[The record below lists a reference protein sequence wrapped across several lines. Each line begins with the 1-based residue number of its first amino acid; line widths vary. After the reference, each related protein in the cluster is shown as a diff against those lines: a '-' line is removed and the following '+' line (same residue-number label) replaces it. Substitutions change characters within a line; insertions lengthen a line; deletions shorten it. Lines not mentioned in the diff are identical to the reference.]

1 MLFPKH
7 DCALESCAYDAH
19 CLLHLLAYVY
29 DVVEALRFT
38 ADNSLKAATYGAGH
52 QVVGVSLL
60 PNSVVID
67 TKNSSA
73 VDVDP
78 DSQTAYVEA
87 GMPACHVLTHESPCL
102 RSAQWWLL

>member
-7 DCALESCAYDAH
+7 NCAWDSCAYDAH
-19 CLLHLLAYVY
+19 CLLHLLADVN
-29 DVVEALRFT
+29 DVVEALRFA
-38 ADNSLKAATYGAGH
+38 ADNSLRAATYGAGH

-67 TKNSSA
+67 TKNLSA

-78 DSQTAYVEA
+78 ESQTAYVEA
-87 GMPACHVLTHESPCL
+87 GMPACHVLPHESPWL
-102 RSAQWWLL
+102 RSAEWWLL